1 MRWVRSCGWGRGRGS
16 GFLGR
21 GVRGVHDDGPGR
33 CGADGVR
40 LGGERGRRERTRTP
54 VTISLDAPAVLP
66 VTVNYATADGTA
78 RAGEDY
84 TGVAGSVTFVP
95 GG

>member
-1 MRWVRSCGWGRGRGS
+1 
-16 GFLGR
+16 
-21 GVRGVHDDGPGR
+21 
-33 CGADGVR
+33 
-40 LGGERGRRERTRTP
+40 